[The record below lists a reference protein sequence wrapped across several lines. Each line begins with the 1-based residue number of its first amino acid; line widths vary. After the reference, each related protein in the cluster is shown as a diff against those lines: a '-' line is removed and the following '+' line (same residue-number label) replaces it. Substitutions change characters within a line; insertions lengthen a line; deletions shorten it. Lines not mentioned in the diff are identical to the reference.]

1 VRHSDCCNRIRL
13 AISELG
19 GLSVP
24 YTVGLFRTLEDERR
38 VKVGRE
44 GVADILACIGGRF
57 VAVEVKVGHDRQR
70 PDQIAFQRAIEAAN
84 GLYVLAK
91 FSDKE
96 DGVATLREAVAC

>member
-57 VAVEVKVGHDRQR
+57 VAVEVKVDRDRQR
-70 PDQIAFQRAIEAAN
+70 PDQIAFQRAIEAAS